1 MTQEIKSIDFINTKL
16 GDLKVSANFVK
27 NADIETLEK
36 VRDFLGTL
44 DNGEKRDILETLQ
57 DPRHRKVDKELS
69 SKREIEELRQLPK
82 STKLYV
88 IERSLRS
95 DGGGLHGKYNV
106 FYMKDNSLIQVWI
119 PSEMKKDRVNGG
131 RGLVYVRSGGG
142 YGFSHDI
149 VMSLGYLA
157 HDDGYYF
164 EKVDL

>member
-1 MTQEIKSIDFINTKL
+1 MLQKIKSIDFINTKL

-69 SKREIEELRQLPK
+69 SKREIEELRKLPK

-95 DGGGLHGKYNV
+95 DMGGLHGKYNV
-106 FYMKDNSLIQVWI
+106 FYMKDNSLI
-119 PSEMKKDRVNGG
+119 K
-131 RGLVYVRSGGG
+131 
-142 YGFSHDI
+142 F
-149 VMSLGYLA
+149 GYLQR
-157 HDDGYYF
+157 
-164 EKVDL
+164 

>member
-1 MTQEIKSIDFINTKL
+1 MNQKIKSIDLINTKL
-16 GDLKVSANFVK
+16 GDLKVSENFVK

-36 VRDFLGTL
+36 VRDFLRTL
-44 DNGEKRDILETLQ
+44 DNGEKRDILDAFE
-57 DPRHRKVDKELS
+57 DPRYKRVDKELS
-69 SKREIEELRQLPK
+69 SKREIEELRKLPK

-95 DGGGLHGKYNV
+95 DGYGLHGKYNV
-106 FYMKDNSLIQVWI
+106 FYMKDNNLIQVWI
-119 PSEMKKDRVNGG
+119 PSEMKKDRVNG
-131 RGLVYVRSGGG
+131 GLVYVRSGGG

-149 VMSLGYLA
+149 VMHLGYLA

>member
-16 GDLKVSANFVK
+16 GDLKVSENFVK

-36 VRDFLGTL
+36 VRDFLRTL
-44 DNGEKRDILETLQ
+44 DNGEKRDILDAFE
-57 DPRHRKVDKELS
+57 DPRYKRVDKELS

-95 DGGGLHGKYNV
+95 DMGGLHGKYNV

-131 RGLVYVRSGGG
+131 LVYVRSGGG

-149 VMSLGYLA
+149 VMHLGYLA

-164 EKVDL
+164 DKVDL

>member
-1 MTQEIKSIDFINTKL
+1 MNQKIKSIDLINTKL

-27 NADIETLEK
+27 NADIETLENI
-36 VRDFLGTL
+36 REFLGTL
-44 DNGEKRDILETLQ
+44 DNGERRDILETYQ
-57 DPRHRKVDKELS
+57 DPRHMRVDKELT
-69 SKREIEELRQLPK
+69 SKREIEDLRQLPK

-95 DGGGLHGKYNV
+95 DRSGLHGKYNV

-119 PSEMKKDRVNGG
+119 PSEMQKDRVNG
-131 RGLVYVRSGGG
+131 GLVYVRSGGG

>member
-1 MTQEIKSIDFINTKL
+1 MTQEIKSIDLINTKL

-44 DNGEKRDILETLQ
+44 DNGEKRDIMDRID
-57 DPRHRKVDKELS
+57 DPRYKKVDKELS

-95 DGGGLHGKYNV
+95 DGYGLHGKYNV
-106 FYMKDNSLIQVWI
+106 FYMKDNSPIQVWI
-119 PSEMKKDRVNGG
+119 PSEMKKDRANG
-131 RGLVYVRSGGG
+131 GLVYVRSGGG
-142 YGFSHDI
+142 YGFSHDL
-149 VMSLGYLA
+149 VMHLGYLA
-157 HDDGYYF
+157 HNDGYYF
-164 EKVDL
+164 NKVDL

>member
-1 MTQEIKSIDFINTKL
+1 MNQKIKSIDLINTKL
-16 GDLKVSANFVK
+16 GELKVSENFVK

-36 VRDFLGTL
+36 VRDFLRTL
-44 DNGEKRDILETLQ
+44 DNGEKRDILDAFE
-57 DPRHRKVDKELS
+57 DPRYKRVDKELS
-69 SKREIEELRQLPK
+69 SKREIEDLRQLPR

-95 DGGGLHGKYNV
+95 DGYGLHGKYNV
-106 FYMKDNSLIQVWI
+106 FYMKDNSPIQVWI
-119 PSEMKKDRVNGG
+119 PSEMKKDRVNG
-131 RGLVYVRSGGG
+131 GLVYVRSGGG

-157 HDDGYYF
+157 HNDGYYF

>member
-36 VRDFLGTL
+36 VRDFLRTL
-44 DNGEKRDILETLQ
+44 DNGEKRDILDAFE
-57 DPRHRKVDKELS
+57 DPRYKRVDKELS

-157 HDDGYYF
+157 HNDGYYF